1 VHADW
6 LYRNNG
12 DSSITYAAE
21 EAVMCTVLK
30 SSENDKAISGVD
42 AFFIICIGGER
53 HWRQGGAGGVY
64 L

>member
-1 VHADW
+1 
-6 LYRNNG
+6 
-12 DSSITYAAE
+12 
-21 EAVMCTVLK
+21 MCTVLK